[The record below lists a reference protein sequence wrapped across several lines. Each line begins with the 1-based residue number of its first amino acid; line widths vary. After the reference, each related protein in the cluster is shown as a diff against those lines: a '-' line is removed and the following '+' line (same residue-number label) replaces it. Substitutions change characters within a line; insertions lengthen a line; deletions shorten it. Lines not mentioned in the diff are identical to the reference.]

1 MELVLGGRI
10 VELVL
15 EGGILELVLVG
26 GSTPSHLFS
35 PGVKNAIRG
44 FKIKSEV
51 ACVCIEEVILR

>member
-35 PGVKNAIRG
+35 PGVNNAIRLENP
-44 FKIKSEV
+44 K
-51 ACVCIEEVILR
+51 